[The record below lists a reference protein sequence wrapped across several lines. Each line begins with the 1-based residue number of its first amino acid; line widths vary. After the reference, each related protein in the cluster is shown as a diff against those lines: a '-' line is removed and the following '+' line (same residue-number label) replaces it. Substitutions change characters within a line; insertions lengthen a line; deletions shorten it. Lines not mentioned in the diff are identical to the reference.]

1 MHWADAMAQRL
12 ADISDHH
19 IIATGIT
26 PSGPI
31 HVGNMREVL
40 TAELVHRACQDIGL
54 DAELIYVA
62 DDADPL
68 RKVYPFLDQETYTPY
83 VGHMLAEIP
92 APEGSGTYAE
102 HFLAPFLT
110 ALEELDIHPRVV
122 NNRQSYLNGLHHDAT
137 RRLCEGARD
146 VQEILENVSGRDVP
160 DGWFPW
166 TVRREDGVLGG
177 VEVTEW
183 SWPEVE
189 YRMED
194 GTVGVANIEKAEGKL
209 PWRLDW
215 PARWGW
221 LDITFEPCG
230 KDHFSAGS
238 SYDTG
243 RAIAEWLGQRPPDSM
258 MYEWIYLRG
267 EGAMSSSTG
276 NLVDTQELLRFIP
289 PENLRFLVARNR
301 PKRHIDFDLS
311 DLLTLADEYERTA
324 QRWLAELEANPDILP
339 SKGGAKRA
347 DEHRRYEL
355 SRISGLTDSPA
366 AAIGSA
372 HLAMVV
378 QLKSTTEEV
387 KHALAATH
395 GLDLTELSGMDRRIE
410 RMRAYV
416 ESDHL
421 PDAARLRVRTMDD
434 PIAKEHHQVMRTLH
448 RIWSEL
454 DHWEAEV
461 LQNTVPEVVKAAD
474 VTPKQVYTAAYTA
487 LLGRES
493 GPRLGSLAAA
503 LGRRVTLD
511 LLNRD

>member
-1 MHWADAMAQRL
+1 MAQRL

-19 IIATGIT
+19 VIATGIT

-40 TAELVHRACQDIGL
+40 TAELVHRACLDIGL

-68 RKVYPFLDQETYTPY
+68 RKVYPFLDQDTYAPY
-83 VGHMLAEIP
+83 VGHMLAETP
-92 APEGSGTYAE
+92 APDGNGSYAE
-102 HFLAPFLT
+102 HFLAPFLA
-110 ALEELDIHPRVV
+110 ALKELDIRPRVV
-122 NNRQSYLNGLHHDAT
+122 NNRQSYLDGLHHNAT
-137 RRLCEGARD
+137 RQLCEGAQA
-146 VQEILENVSGRDVP
+146 VQEILTDVSGRDVP

-177 VEVTEW
+177 VEVTDW
-183 SWPEVE
+183 SWPVVE
-189 YRMED
+189 YRMPD
-194 GTVGVANIEKAEGKL
+194 GTTGVANIEKAEGKL

-221 LDITFEPCG
+221 LDVTFEPCG

-238 SYDTG
+238 SFDTG
-243 RAIAEWLGQRPPDSM
+243 RAIAEWLDQRPPESM

-276 NLVDTQELLRFIP
+276 NLVETQELLGFVP
-289 PENLRFLVARNR
+289 PEILRFLVARNR
-301 PKRHIDFDLS
+301 PKRHIDFDLG
-311 DLLTLADEYERTA
+311 DLLSLADEYERTA
-324 QRWLAELEANPDILP
+324 QRWLAELEAKPDVLP

-355 SRISGLTDSPA
+355 SRIGEVTESPT

-378 QLKSTTEEV
+378 QLKPSTEEV
-387 KHALAATH
+387 RNALAATH
-395 GLDLTELSGMDRRIE
+395 GLDPAELQGMDRRIE
-410 RMRAYV
+410 RMRTYV
-416 ESDHL
+416 DSEHL
-421 PDAARLRVRTMDD
+421 PEAARLRVRTAGE
-434 PIAKEHHQVMRTLH
+434 PISEEHHGVLNTLRH
-448 RIWSEL
+448 FWSKV
-454 DHWEAEV
+454 DTWDAEI
-461 LQNTVPEVVKAAD
+461 LQNTISEVSQAANA
-474 VTPKQVYTAAYTA
+474 TPKQVYTGAYAA

-503 LGRRVTLD
+503 LGRRVTLN
-511 LLNRD
+511 LLNGD